1 MKRFLSSGRT
11 VITDKGSRID
21 LAGIVK
27 LPFEETAKLSA
38 ADREAAWR
46 RGAKLLLQTL
56 AEKKFRRTVS
66 SPSDNLVISRR
77 LGDGDQAIFLINDSR
92 TAGDYVGKFGKV
104 LEAGV
109 PQRVK
114 VEFAPELAAK
124 GGVLY
129 DTATRRKVTLE
140 KGSAEF
146 FLPPGGGR
154 LLYLASAELTG
165 LKAEIAPAVRRG
177 EKIRLRAELLAAG
190 PVRGTQA
197 LEVEIRDSAGRHHAS
212 SGYYSLTNGAFEL
225 EIPVARND
233 RTGYWTVI
241 CTDLIAGHR
250 AEAAFRVNL

>member
-1 MKRFLSSGRT
+1 MLLVPDTRFLSESGFAAVKRFLASGRT
-11 VITDKGSRID
+11 VITDKGSR
-21 LAGIVK
+21 LELPGVVK

-114 VEFAPELAAK
+114 VELRRSSRRR
-124 GGVLY
+124 GGCS
-129 DTATRRKVTLE
+129 TTRRRGARSRWK
-140 KGSAEF
+140 KGARS
-146 FLPPGGGR
+146 
-154 LLYLASAELTG
+154 SSC
-165 LKAEIAPAVRRG
+165 RR
-177 EKIRLRAELLAAG
+177 AADG
-190 PVRGTQA
+190 CSISPR
-197 LEVEIRDSAGRHHAS
+197 RS
-212 SGYYSLTNGAFEL
+212 
-225 EIPVARND
+225 
-233 RTGYWTVI
+233 
-241 CTDLIAGHR
+241 
-250 AEAAFRVNL
+250 